1 MIADDPGLDTLVR
14 INTEDFL
21 AALGLGHVRRGRR
34 FLELLCRRLA
44 RRFAREM
51 LAYDA
56 VVGERGL
63 AAGGLWASSYYL
75 ERWSV
80 EGQGRVPQNGPLL
93 VVSNHPGLY
102 DAALLFASIPRDDLL
117 VIAAERPF
125 LRALPNTSRH
135 LLYAGGEHGRL
146 VVVRAA
152 AAHLRRQGAIL
163 TFPGGEIEPDP
174 AFRPGEADR
183 VASWTDSALIFARL
197 APDLAI
203 VPAVVSGIHSAA
215 AQRHPLTKLRRAQED
230 REWLGAMLQVVA
242 KGLARVEPRVAFGE
256 PVRVSAEGPPGG
268 RQAAAEAWREVVRRE
283 RALIQAATYSLSVE
297 PPNRRWLGF
306 A

>member
-1 MIADDPGLDTLVR
+1 VIADDPGLDALVR

-63 AAGGLWASSYYL
+63 AAGGLWASSHYL

-80 EGQGRVPQNGPLL
+80 EGQGRVPQDGPLL
-93 VVSNHPGLY
+93 IVSNHPGLY

-125 LRALPNTSRH
+125 LWALPNTSRH
-135 LLYAGGEHGRL
+135 LLYVGGESGRQG
-146 VVVRAA
+146 VVRAA
-152 AAHLRRQGAIL
+152 ASHLRRRGSIL

-174 AFRPGEADR
+174 ALRPGEADR
-183 VASWTDSALIFARL
+183 VASWTDSALILARL
-197 APDLAI
+197 APDLAV
-203 VPAVVSGIHSAA
+203 VPAAVSGVHSAA
-215 AQRHPLTKLRRAQED
+215 AQRHPLTKLRRAQKD

-242 KGLARVEPRVAFGE
+242 SGLARVEPRVAFGE
-256 PVRVSAEGPPGG
+256 PVWVSADGSWGG
-268 RQAAAEAWREVVRRE
+268 RQAATEAWREVLRRE
-283 RALIQAATYSLSVE
+283 QALIRAAAYAGAAETR
-297 PPNRRWLGF
+297 NRRWLGF